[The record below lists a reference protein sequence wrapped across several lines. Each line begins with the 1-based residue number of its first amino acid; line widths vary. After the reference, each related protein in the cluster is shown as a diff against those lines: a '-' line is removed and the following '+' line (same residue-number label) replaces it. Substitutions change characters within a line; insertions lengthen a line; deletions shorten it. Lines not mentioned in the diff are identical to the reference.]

1 MKDAV
6 STTNIQVEGG
16 LLKYYQDQSNNFSF
30 LTENSLCKFTFLST
44 EVSIPH
50 NKSSRTMDEP
60 GKFEKNNGRCG
71 IND

>member
-1 MKDAV
+1 MEDAV

-16 LLKYYQDQSNNFSF
+16 LLKYYQDQSNNISV

-50 NKSSRTMDEP
+50 IKSSRTMDEP
-60 GKFEKNNGRCG
+60 GTFEKNNGRCD
-71 IND
+71 ING